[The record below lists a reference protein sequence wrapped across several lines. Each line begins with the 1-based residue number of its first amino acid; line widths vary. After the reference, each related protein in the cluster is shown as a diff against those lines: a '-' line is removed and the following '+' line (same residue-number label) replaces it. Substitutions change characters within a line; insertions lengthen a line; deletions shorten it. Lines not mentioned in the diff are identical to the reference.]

1 MVSNVFLSEVA
12 LEKPYGFSCDTY
24 SFAILFWQMYS
35 CRTPFELLGMKSLKS
50 RVWAGEIKRPFVQ
63 EAWPVPIK
71 NFLKCGWS
79 QDPKERPTFQDVY
92 KMLKS
97 ECVRIRGGDA
107 SGLEHSTRRSTFVFT
122 GSSSKP
128 HATATATA
136 IVMEELKE
144 VDDSDDEE

>member
-1 MVSNVFLSEVA
+1 
-12 LEKPYGFSCDTY
+12 
-24 SFAILFWQMYS
+24 
-35 CRTPFELLGMKSLKS
+35 MKSLKS